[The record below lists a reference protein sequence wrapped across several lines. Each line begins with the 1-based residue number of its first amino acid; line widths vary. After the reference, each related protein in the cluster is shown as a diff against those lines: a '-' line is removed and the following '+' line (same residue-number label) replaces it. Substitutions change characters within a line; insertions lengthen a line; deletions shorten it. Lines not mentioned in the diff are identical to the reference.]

1 MHQNRTLYTEA
12 EEVTAVAGVD
22 SSTALAIP
30 SNLLAGAFL
39 GSLIGA
45 VGVILAQAV
54 HTDLIATGAAVLG
67 SLGVVHGLGAGT
79 RTSTDTRTR
88 RS

>member
-1 MHQNRTLYTEA
+1 MDRNRTLYTEA
-12 EEVTAVAGVD
+12 EEVTTMAGVD
-22 SSTALAIP
+22 SPTALAIP

-79 RTSTDTRTR
+79 RSRLDTRPR